1 MNPEVPVMESYIID
15 IYTQLFNL
23 EPGGWVA
30 VLLANI
36 TQVFLVVLSGLV
48 VKFSVQKWVIGRVR
62 RKKGDRRA
70 DTLSQLIETTLS
82 FTVWFLVIL
91 ISLDVVGVNI
101 TPILASAGVL
111 GLAIG
116 FGSQSL
122 VKDVVAGFFHFLDN
136 NYNLG
141 EVIEVDGFTGKVTQM
156 NLRMVHLTNF
166 LGAEKIINQGS
177 IGSLINWSRN
187 QTTAVVDFG
196 VAYETDLKHLNEVMN
211 SFVETLQ
218 TQVEELIEVPSFLG
232 VMELADSSI
241 NCRLLGKTEAGNHWS
256 AARKIRK
263 ELVATLKENDIEI
276 PFPQVVVAQ
285 K

>member
-1 MNPEVPVMESYIID
+1 MESYIID
-15 IYTQLFNL
+15 ILSRLLNL
-23 EPGGWVA
+23 ESGSWLA
-30 VLLANI
+30 VLLANVA
-36 TQVFLVVLSGLV
+36 QVLVVVLTGLV
-48 VKFSVQKWVIGRVR
+48 VKISVQKWVIGRVR

-82 FTVWFLVIL
+82 FTVWFLVLL

-187 QTTAVVDFG
+187 QTAAVVDFG
-196 VAYETDLKHLNEVMN
+196 VAYETDLKHLNDVIIA
-211 SFVETLQ
+211 FVETLQ
-218 TQVEELIEVPSFLG
+218 NQVEELVETPTFLG
-232 VMELADSSI
+232 VMELGDSSI
-241 NCRLLGKTEAGNHWS
+241 NCRILGKTEAGNHWA

-263 ELVATLKENDIEI
+263 ELVANLKENDIEI
-276 PFPQVVVAQ
+276 PFPQVVVSQ

>member
-1 MNPEVPVMESYIID
+1 MQSYIID
-15 IYTQLFNL
+15 IFSQLLNL
-23 EPGGWVA
+23 DPESWAV
-30 VLLANI
+30 VLLANA
-36 TQVFLVVLSGLV
+36 TQVLLVVFVGLG
-48 VKFSVQKWVIGRVR
+48 VKLSVQKGIIGRVR

-91 ISLDVVGVNI
+91 ISLDVVGFNI

-122 VKDVVAGFFHFLDN
+122 VKDVMAGFFHFLDN
-136 NYNLG
+136 NYNVG

-187 QTTAVVDFG
+187 QTAAVVDFG
-196 VAYETDLKHLNEVMN
+196 VDYATDLKHLNEVMN

-218 TQVEELIEVPSFLG
+218 SQVEELVEVPSFLG

-241 NCRLLGKTEAGNHWS
+241 NCRILGKTEAGNQWA

-263 ELVATLKENDIEI
+263 ELVAILKENDIDI
-276 PFPQVVVAQ
+276 PFPHVVVAQ